1 MNNLLISVTLHI
13 LLLLIFLSV
22 FYWLVISKTE
32 SKALNKELIN
42 SIDSI
47 QYKTEIDPFTKTFLL
62 NLYSSEDITRDKN
75 NDILLLLN
83 IVLIVALF
91 IILVLE
97 IYLSGPT
104 VNFKNILIENLWILL
119 FVGGIEY
126 TFFNSIAKEYVPVK
140 PSYMTTIIAAKIKD
154 I

>member
-13 LLLLIFLSV
+13 LLLLIFLTI

-42 SIDSI
+42 SINSI
-47 QYKTEIDPFTKTFLL
+47 QDQIEIDPSIKTFLL
-62 NLYSSEDITRDKN
+62 NLYSSKDITQDKN

-97 IYLSGPT
+97 IYLSGPK

-126 TFFNSIAKEYVPVK
+126 TFFNSIAAKYVPVK
-140 PSYMTTIIAAKIKD
+140 PSYMTDIIAEKIKN

>member
-13 LLLLIFLSV
+13 LLLLIFLTI

-42 SIDSI
+42 SINSI
-47 QYKTEIDPFTKTFLL
+47 PYQTEIDSSTKTFLL

-75 NDILLLLN
+75 NYILLLLN

-97 IYLSGPT
+97 IYLSGPK
-104 VNFKNILIENLWILL
+104 VNLKNILIENLWILL
-119 FVGGIEY
+119 LVGGIEY
-126 TFFNSIAKEYVPVK
+126 TFFKTIAANYVPVK
-140 PSYMTTIIAAKIKD
+140 PSYMTDIIAEKIKN